1 MKTLLVLLISGL
13 SFSAHARIGLDSHYG
28 RVTSRGFTYHCTFHN
43 RTSNTLDMKYVVFGF
58 DRGGDSAVYEVQER
72 IDQRVR
78 SGESLT
84 SSVEESGAITVNY
97 CKFLAR

>member
-13 SFSAHARIGLDSHYG
+13 SFSAHAALESHYG
-28 RVTSRGFTYHCTFHN
+28 VVTNRGFTHHCTFHN
-43 RTSNTLDMKYVVFGF
+43 RTGNTLDMKYVVFGF
-58 DRGGDSAVYEVQER
+58 DRGGDSAGYEVQER

-84 SSVEESGAITVNY
+84 SSVEDSGAFTTNY